1 MLAHLKIQQ
10 HFLCDNPFCILTAPR
25 SFSKRTFF
33 TIILP
38 FLSSLAKVANP
49 DPPPAATGLF
59 ADFFYS
65 KEFLGL
71 VTKSSCKHIDF
82 DYHLGLALTLDSPL
96 SKGKKNKYPR
106 VVYIKHKPQKI
117 GDKGKNQPKVQ
128 ILSLHDHHH
137 QDKCSDDCSLEMRW
151 LWPRAVL
158 QLCGDVTLSHRPPI
172 PHICHFFDTV
182 KIFGD

>member
-1 MLAHLKIQQ
+1 MQEWDKRHRPFQSHTAKQPNSPTKKIQQ

-25 SFSKRTFF
+25 SFSKQTFLRLF
-33 TIILP
+33 SP
-38 FLSSLAKVANP
+38 FCHLQPRWQIQTVPLQQPSSL
-49 DPPPAATGLF
+49 LF
-59 ADFFYS
+59 LTVFFYS

-96 SKGKKNKYPR
+96 SKGKKNKCPR

-117 GDKGKNQPKVQ
+117 RDKGKNQPKVQ

-137 QDKCSDDCSLEMRW
+137 QDKCSDDCSLEMR
-151 LWPRAVL
+151 
-158 QLCGDVTLSHRPPI
+158 
-172 PHICHFFDTV
+172 
-182 KIFGD
+182 